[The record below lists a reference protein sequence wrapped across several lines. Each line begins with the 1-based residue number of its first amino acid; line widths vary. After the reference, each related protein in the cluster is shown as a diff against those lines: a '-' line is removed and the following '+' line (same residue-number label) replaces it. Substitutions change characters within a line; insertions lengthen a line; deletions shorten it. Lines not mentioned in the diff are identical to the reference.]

1 MPVFC
6 VCADHYTCQGQD
18 IKKCQEM
25 RILTSWNLPSNGRE
39 IRAKTKKLITA
50 HIRNSKEMGR
60 KGFYNRV

>member
-1 MPVFC
+1 MPIFC
-6 VCADHYTCQGQD
+6 VCAEPCTCQGQD

-25 RILTSWNLPSNGRE
+25 WILTSWNLLSNGRE

-50 HIRNSKEMGR
+50 YIRNSKEMGR